1 MTSPPTGLPPHRPT
15 DTALA
20 AVRSVTGAVPA
31 LVTVTAVVVT
41 RGRSPFLE
49 ATLAAVR
56 AQSPAPRQ
64 IVVVDVE
71 TAPSTSE
78 HQGLSLDGARY
89 VAASHSR
96 SFGDAVNAAVAGL
109 SAPGDAPASDWL
121 WLLHDDSAPAP
132 GALAALLRSVE
143 HTSTVAVA
151 GCKQRRWEVDDDGRP
166 RDPAHPDRGVLLQVG
181 YTVSPLG
188 RRMTGLDESEID
200 QGQHDSREDVLAVG
214 LAGALVRTSVWCD
227 LDGTDAEYGPFGDS
241 LEFCRRVRLAGH
253 RVTVVPGAVVRHAQ
267 QSLADPSNRSR
278 MRRGRL
284 RFQLVATSPWLLGWA
299 MLAVVAGAPVRA
311 AFRLA
316 VKQPAAARD
325 ELMAPLWMLLGLS
338 SVLRARRRTARS
350 ATQPYRVLRPLLGT
364 WRQTFREFRER
375 RLARAD
381 ARYTGPD
388 DLDREDLRRIA
399 TRRRAVLAL
408 VLVAVTGVAAAVF
421 GPVLGTLADG
431 GRLVGGALLP
441 ASSDTGQ
448 VWTAATSGWVRS
460 GIGEAG
466 PGDPLLLTL
475 TVLSLLAGGSLQ
487 TGVHALFVVAL
498 PLAALGGWAAAGAV
512 TRSVWVRAVAAFAW
526 AAAPPLLGA
535 LSGGLLGALVA
546 HLTLPWVALALVRSV
561 GAQRIDLPARSSVNA
576 VTERPVLDGAF
587 VEEGRG
593 HRLGAAGAAGLMLA
607 VAVSGAPVLLPIAV
621 VVLAGAA
628 FAAPSRRIH
637 LALAALPSVV
647 ACAPLLVQV
656 ARTRDL
662 GLLLADPL
670 APPGTFPIGEAAG
683 WEVLLGQ
690 ASAPVAWLG
699 GAWPGTELGPY
710 LLGGL
715 LCVVALVA
723 LAGPRAAGARVGW
736 ILAACGLAVVVLAD
750 GGPGG
755 PGASGP
761 GAFGLDTGLLDG
773 RGSGTALASVVLLG
787 LGGAALCTTRAVRAR
802 RAART
807 VAVAGVAVPLVI
819 GLVSAAGLA
828 SWCLADPLSDD
839 GVHATAR
846 PAVPAV
852 GQQMQAAPRQARVL
866 QLGTGGDGVVEYALL
881 RGDGT
886 QLVDA
891 SVAGSAVATAAPA
904 AGTRREAGSG
914 EDAAGSAGSGTD
926 ADFPAA
932 STQDAV
938 DDVAVRLAAG
948 NDPDVAERLAALG
961 IGAVQVPTP
970 DASDDAADGSGRVA
984 GNAELTASLDMIPDV
999 ERVTQGQPV
1008 TLWRVRT
1015 EQDPT
1020 PGWARIEDGRSTT
1033 QVASGGPSVH
1043 VDVAPGDA
1051 GRRVVL
1057 AESADPHWSA
1067 TLDGRR
1073 LEPVEVHTAGATLQA
1088 FELGP
1093 DGGRLDIGYHAPHRT
1108 AWLVALGLVGAV
1120 FALLALPVRGRRP
1133 R

>member
-1 MTSPPTGLPPHRPT
+1 MTSPPTGLPPRRTT

-20 AVRSVTGAVPA
+20 AVRSVTGAVPTV
-31 LVTVTAVVVT
+31 VTVTAVVVT
-41 RGRSPFLE
+41 RGRSPYLE

-56 AQSPAPRQ
+56 AQSPAPHSV
-64 IVVVDVE
+64 VVVDVD
-71 TAPSTSE
+71 TAPSTAA
-78 HQGLSLDGARY
+78 HRGLSLDGARY

-96 SFGDAVNAAVAGL
+96 SFGDAVNAAIAEI
-109 SAPGDAPASDWL
+109 SASSDAPTPDWL

-132 GALAALLRSVE
+132 GALATLLRSVE

-151 GCKQRRWEVDDDGRP
+151 GCKQRKWEADDDGTP
-166 RDPAHPDRGVLLQVG
+166 RDPAGADRGVLLQVG

-188 RRMTGLDESEID
+188 RRMTGLDETEID
-200 QGQHDSREDVLAVG
+200 QGQHDAREDVLAVG
-214 LAGALVRTSVWCD
+214 LAGALVRTSVWRD

-253 RVTVVPGAVVRHAQ
+253 RVIVVPGAVVRHAQ
-267 QSLADPSNRSR
+267 QSLADPSHRTR
-278 MRRGRL
+278 MRRAQL
-284 RFQLVATSPWLLGWA
+284 RFRLVAASSWLLGWV
-299 MLAVVAGAPVRA
+299 MLAVVAGAPFRA
-311 AFRLA
+311 AYRLA

-350 ATQPYRVLRPLLGT
+350 STQPYRVLRPLLGT
-364 WRQTFREFRER
+364 WRQTLRELRER

-399 TRRRAVLAL
+399 ARRRMVLAL
-408 VLVAVTGVAAAVF
+408 VMVVATGLAAAVF
-421 GPVLGTLADG
+421 GPVLGTLASG

-441 ASSDTGQ
+441 AASDTGQ

-460 GIGEAG
+460 GLGESA

-475 TVLSLLAGGSLQ
+475 TVLALLAGDSLQ
-487 TGVHALFVVAL
+487 TAVHVLFVVAL

-535 LSGGLLGALVA
+535 LSQGLLGALVA
-546 HLTLPWVALALVRSV
+546 HLALPWVALALVRSV
-561 GAQRIDLPARSSVNA
+561 GAQRIDLPTRSSVDA
-576 VTERPVLDGAF
+576 VNDRPVLDGAF

-607 VAVSGAPVLLPIAV
+607 VAVSGAPVLLPVAV
-621 VVLAGAA
+621 VVLAAAA
-628 FAAPSRRIH
+628 FAAPSRRVH
-637 LALAALPSVV
+637 LALAALPALV
-647 ACAPLLVQV
+647 ACAPLLIHVG
-656 ARTRDL
+656 RTGDL
-662 GLLLADPL
+662 GVLVADPL
-670 APPGTFPIGEAAG
+670 APPDHFAGGGPAG
-683 WEVLLGQ
+683 WEVMLGQ
-690 ASAPVAWLG
+690 SADP
-699 GAWPGTELGPY
+699 GAWFGGTWPGLELGPY

-715 LCVVALVA
+715 LGAVALVA
-723 LAGPRAAGARVGW
+723 LVGRRAAGARVGW
-736 ILAACGLAVVVLAD
+736 ILAAAGLTVVVLA
-750 GGPGG
+750 GAGPGG
-755 PGASGP
+755 LGAR
-761 GAFGLDTGLLDG
+761 ALEALGLEAGVLGG

-807 VAVAGVAVPLVI
+807 VAVAGVAVPLTI

-828 SWCLADPLSDD
+828 SWYLGGPLSED
-839 GVHATAR
+839 GMHATAD

-866 QLGTGGDGVVEYALL
+866 QLGTGDDGAVEYALL
-881 RGDGT
+881 REDGT

-891 SVAGSAVATAAPA
+891 SVAAGAHAEDTAR
-904 AGTRREAGSG
+904 G
-914 EDAAGSAGSGTD
+914 
-926 ADFPAA
+926 
-932 STQDAV
+932 AV

-961 IGAVQVPTP
+961 IGAVQVSTP
-970 DASDDAADGSGRVA
+970 DVGDDATDGSGRAV
-984 GNAELTASLDMIPDV
+984 GNAELTASLDMIPGV

-1015 EQDPT
+1015 EQDPS
-1020 PGWARIEDGRSTT
+1020 PGWARVEDGRSVTPL
-1033 QVASGGPSVH
+1033 ASGGPSVH

-1051 GRRVVL
+1051 GRRVVI

-1073 LEPVEVHTAGATLQA
+1073 LEPVEVHAAGAALQG
-1088 FELGP
+1088 FELGTE
-1093 DGGRLDIGYHAPHRT
+1093 GGRLDIVHHTPHRT
-1108 AWLVALGLVGAV
+1108 GWLFALGLVGAV

>member
-1 MTSPPTGLPPHRPT
+1 MTSPPTGLPPRRTT

-20 AVRSVTGAVPA
+20 AVRSVTGSAPTV
-31 LVTVTAVVVT
+31 VTVTAVVVT
-41 RGRSPFLE
+41 RGRSSYLE

-56 AQSPAPRQ
+56 GQSLAPHS
-64 IVVVDVE
+64 IVVVDVD
-71 TAPSTSE
+71 TAPSTSA

-96 SFGDAVNAAVAGL
+96 SFGDAVNAAVAGFTSSGDTL
-109 SAPGDAPASDWL
+109 APDWL
-121 WLLHDDSAPAP
+121 WLLHDDSAPVP
-132 GALAALLRSVE
+132 GTLAALLRSVE
-143 HTSTVAVA
+143 HTTTVAVA
-151 GCKQRRWEVDDDGRP
+151 GCKQRRWELDDDGEP
-166 RDPAHPDRGVLLQVG
+166 RDPADPDRGLLLQVG

-188 RRMTGLDESEID
+188 RRMTGLDETEID

-214 LAGALVRTSVWCD
+214 LAGALVRTSVWRD

-267 QSLADPSNRSR
+267 QSLSDPSHRSR
-278 MRRGRL
+278 MRRAQL
-284 RFQLVATSPWLLGWA
+284 RFRLVSASPWLLGWA
-299 MLAVVAGAPVRA
+299 MLAVVAGAPFLA
-311 AFRLA
+311 AYRLA

-325 ELMAPLWMLLGLS
+325 ELMAPLWMLLGLG

-364 WRQTFREFRER
+364 WRQTFRELRER

-388 DLDREDLRRIA
+388 DLDRADLHRMA
-399 TRRRAVLAL
+399 ARRRMVLAF
-408 VLVAVTGVAAAVF
+408 VVVAVTGLAAAVF
-421 GPVLGTLADG
+421 GPVLGTLADS

-460 GIGEAG
+460 GLGEAG

-475 TVLSLLAGGSLQ
+475 TGLALLTGNSLQ
-487 TGVHALFVVAL
+487 TGINALFVVAL
-498 PLAALGGWAAAGAV
+498 PLAALGGWAATGAV
-512 TRSVWVRAVAAFAW
+512 TRSVWVRTVAAVAW

-546 HLTLPWVALALVRSV
+546 HLALPWVALALVRSV
-561 GAQRIDLPARSSVNA
+561 GAQQIDLPDRSSVDA
-576 VTERPVLDGAF
+576 VNDRPLLDGAF

-593 HRLGAAGAAGLMLA
+593 HRLGAAGAAGLALA

-621 VVLAGAA
+621 VMLAAAA
-628 FAAPSRRIH
+628 FAAPSRRVH
-637 LALAALPSVV
+637 LALAILPSLV
-647 ACAPLLVQV
+647 ACAPLLIYM
-656 ARTRDL
+656 ARTGDI
-662 GLLLADPL
+662 GLLVADPL
-670 APPGTFPIGEAAG
+670 ALPGTLPPGESAAG
-683 WEVLLGQ
+683 WQALLGQ
-690 ASAPVAWLG
+690 AGAPEAWFG
-699 GAWPGTELGPY
+699 SAWPGLEVGPY

-715 LCVVALVA
+715 LCAVA
-723 LAGPRAAGARVGW
+723 LAALLGPRAAGARVGW
-736 ILAACGLAVVVLAD
+736 ILVACALAVVVLAD
-750 GGPGG
+750 GGADGLG
-755 PGASGP
+755 TR
-761 GAFGLDTGLLDG
+761 GLDALGLDDGVLDG
-773 RGSGTALASVVLLG
+773 RTSGTALASVVLLG

-807 VAVAGVAVPLVI
+807 VAAAGVAVPLAI
-819 GLVSAAGLA
+819 GLASVAGLA
-828 SWCLADPLSDD
+828 SWYLAGPLSDD
-839 GVHATAR
+839 GVHATAQ

-852 GQQMQAAPRQARVL
+852 GQQMQAVPRQARVL
-866 QLGTGGDGVVEYALL
+866 QLGAGDAGTLEYALL

-891 SVAGSAVATAAPA
+891 SVAAWAQAAAAVTAGA
-904 AGTRREAGSG
+904 EAQ
-914 EDAAGSAGSGTD
+914 A
-926 ADFPAA
+926 
-932 STQDAV
+932 AV
-938 DDVAVRLAAG
+938 DDVVVRLAG
-948 NDPDVAERLAALG
+948 GTDPDVAERLAALG

-970 DASDDAADGSGRVA
+970 DLHDDATNGSGRA
-984 GNAELTASLDMIPDV
+984 ARIAELTASLDMIPGV
-999 ERVTQGQPV
+999 ERVTQGQSI

-1015 EQDPT
+1015 TQEPT
-1020 PGWARIEDGRSTT
+1020 PGWARIEDGRSAVL
-1033 QVASGGPSVH
+1033 VASGGPSVH
-1043 VDVAPGDA
+1043 VDVAHGDA
-1051 GRRVVL
+1051 TRRVVL

-1073 LEPVEVHTAGATLQA
+1073 LQPVEVRTAGATLQG

-1108 AWLVALGLVGAV
+1108 VWLLTLGLVGAV
-1120 FALLALPVRGRRP
+1120 FALLALPVRGRRS